1 MPTPVIP
8 VSPSDL
14 VFKGLVMGVQNDSI
28 TYTSKKTGKEETLNR
43 DVVIL
48 KTSFGIVVCR
58 FFNPSIVVKDV
69 CKEGSTVEL
78 PISSY
83 QIENGLKT
91 ASVRV

>member
-1 MPTPVIP
+1 MPTQVIP
-8 VSPSDL
+8 VSPNDL
-14 VFKGLVMGVQNDSI
+14 VFKGMVMGVQNDSI
-28 TYTSKKTGKEETLNR
+28 TYTSRKTGKEETLNR

-58 FFNPSIVVKDV
+58 FFNPSVDVRSV

-83 QIENGLKT
+83 QIESGLKT